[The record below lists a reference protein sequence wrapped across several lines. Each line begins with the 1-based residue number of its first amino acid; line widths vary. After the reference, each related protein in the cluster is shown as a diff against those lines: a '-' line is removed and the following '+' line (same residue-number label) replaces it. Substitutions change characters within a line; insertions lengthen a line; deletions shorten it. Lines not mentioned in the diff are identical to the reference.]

1 MKNLIKESNWTL
13 KASKEISRRT
23 DRNKKFKK
31 VHLKGKTAKVN
42 DYLKTL
48 SNKRY
53 GHVQDKYGLYLDG
66 KAVTKG
72 KYEGYYAFVNPKPD
86 GTYDYTDVK
95 SKFAEFIK
103 DISEKYEVVLDIDE
117 MIEVLTQAEASSNNQ
132 SSDEEDYKDIP
143 SKEEIRIAKSGVEA
157 FKETLLSIADSE
169 EFLEKI
175 KLMSDISQGNDS
187 GNISKLT
194 PANLWMVKT
203 QKPNATL
210 VMSRSSWRKYFNR
223 TVNDRAKKIVIW
235 TGNPVSKGVEQSE
248 KEKYLQQKGVSN
260 YSQLS
265 KADQYE
271 LKTTTN
277 KANLVKNTEKG
288 VKWSGSLGTYYDYSD
303 TTQIPETEDN
313 TTELVQNILDSREK
327 AKNAS
332 ERLKAIGGLDATKT
346 NTKKSEKIT
355 LVYNGLIAYKEDTS
369 ISIPNFQPKDNP
381 TANETK
387 EFTKKT
393 LNILLTQMSDKLTS
407 TNDFVKKFYQ
417 GDLGRNVLDQQS
429 EMGAY
434 MFMAGMGIEFKS
446 EEIDKSVLFK
456 GDTTFKQKQN
466 MNKVFKAVEGVVA
479 YLKNFVEVYIEDTQ
493 LSEGNGGIDFRMP
506 SKTEVAREFGFTD
519 LLNAS
524 PEQSSEEDIQEL
536 HERIV
541 RKLTKRI

>member
-1 MKNLIKESNWTL
+1 MKNLIKENNWTL
-13 KASKEISRRT
+13 KPTKELSKRT
-23 DRNKKFKK
+23 DRDKKFKK
-31 VHLKGKTAKVN
+31 VHLKGQTKKVN
-42 DYLKTL
+42 DYLKTI
-48 SNKRY
+48 SNKTR
-53 GHVQDKYGLYLDG
+53 GHVQDKYGLHLDSPRQ
-66 KAVTKG
+66 TRG
-72 KYEGYYAFVNPKPD
+72 KYEGYYAYAYPKPD
-86 GTYDYTDVK
+86 GTYDYSDVK
-95 SKFAEFIK
+95 SKFSEFIK

-117 MIEVLTQAEASSNNQ
+117 MIERLTQAEENSNDQ
-132 SSDEEDYKDIP
+132 GGDDEDNKDVP

-157 FKETLLSIADSE
+157 FKETLLSMADSE

-175 KLMSDISQGNDS
+175 KLMSDISQGNDR

-235 TGNPVSKGVEQSE
+235 TGNPVSKGVKQSE

-260 YSQLS
+260 YNQLS
-265 KADQYE
+265 KADQYD

-277 KANLVKNTEKG
+277 QANLAKNKAENVGWKG
-288 VKWSGSLGTYYDYSD
+288 GMGTYYDYSD
-303 TTQIPETEDN
+303 TTQISETEDL

-332 ERLKAIGGLDATKT
+332 DRLKAMGGSDATRI
-346 NTKKSEKIT
+346 NNEKSEKIT

-369 ISIPNFQPKDNP
+369 INIPNFQPKDNP

-393 LNILLTQMSDKLTS
+393 LSVLLTEMGNNLSNTPE
-407 TNDFVKKFYQ
+407 FVKKFYQ
-417 GDLGRNVLDQQS
+417 GNLGRDVLDQQS

-446 EEIDKSVLFK
+446 EEIDKSVLFN
-456 GDTTFKQKQN
+456 GDTIQKQKQN

-479 YLKNFVEVYIEDTQ
+479 YLKNFVEVHIEDTQ

-506 SKTEVAREFGFTD
+506 SKAEVAREFGFTD

-524 PEQSSEEDIQEL
+524 PEQSSEDDIQEL
-536 HERIV
+536 HER
-541 RKLTKRI
+541 